1 MTNPKIEKVKAAIA
15 KTKAT
20 IADYQNR
27 LKEQERQKIQLE
39 NDEIV
44 AMFRRENLN
53 EDEFKAI
60 LRSGG
65 SGKKQSGGQAGSTEE
80 RNDGPALEDGLP
92 VAGAMPDPT
101 DGMEARKEDIPE

>member
-60 LRSGG
+60 LRSG
-65 SGKKQSGGQAGSTEE
+65 SKKQGGDADA
-80 RNDGPALEDGLP
+80 RNGGGALEEGSSVIGELP
-92 VAGAMPDPT
+92 VPT
-101 DGMEARKEDIPE
+101 GNLEGRKEDIPE